1 MPVYLY
7 NPLDYM
13 VTTVSPYVSCN
24 PNMPVIRITLK
35 IKITDYLHD
44 AYIDWIT
51 KTGTPLNLLP
61 VVH

>member
-1 MPVYLY
+1 
-7 NPLDYM
+7 M